1 MNLVAHVFGK
11 EGCSKCAAL
20 KRRLERLLAKPEYS
34 MIKMEYHDVMTL
46 DGIVDFCKAECLNP
60 NRIPALLMES
70 DGEYVELP
78 KKLWDD
84 LDRNDGPEHGRFSP
98 DATYPYV
105 GTQTNYDG
113 NGVITEQTIQGILDT
128 AIALGN
134 GGQ

>member
-20 KRRLERLLAKPEYS
+20 KRRLERLLAKP
-34 MIKMEYHDVMTL
+34 V
-46 DGIVDFCKAECLNP
+46 DGIVKFCLTGCLNP
-60 NRIPALLMES
+60 NRIPALLMEE
-70 DGEYVELP
+70 DGSYVEIP

-84 LDRNDGPEHGRFSP
+84 LDKNDGPEHGRFSP
-98 DATYPYV
+98 DATYPNV

>member
-1 MNLVAHVFGK
+1 MTDGLRVNEKIIARTV
-11 EGCSKCAAL
+11 
-20 KRRLERLLAKPEYS
+20 REYLPF
-34 MIKMEYHDVMTL
+34 IATE
-46 DGIVDFCKAECLNP
+46 N
-60 NRIPALLMES
+60 LLMEE
-70 DGEYVELP
+70 DGSYVELP

-84 LDRNDGPEHGRFSP
+84 LDKNDGPEHGRFSP
-98 DATYPYV
+98 DATYPNV

>member
-20 KRRLERLLAKPEYS
+20 KRRLERLLTKPEYS

-60 NRIPALLMES
+60 NRIPALLMASES
-70 DGEYVELP
+70 GYVRQPAWAESMFDSSTP
-78 KKLWDD
+78 YFAFD
-84 LDRNDGPEHGRFSP
+84 PA
-98 DATYPYV
+98 ATYPYV
-105 GTQTNYDG
+105 GVQTNYDG

-128 AIALGN
+128 AIALVN
-134 GGQ
+134 GR